1 MTLAAIKK
9 LAVKLPLADRLK
21 LADAMWE
28 SVPSMRE
35 PVTLAEL
42 ERRADEVDSGKA
54 KLVSSEEFD
63 ANLAQLT
70 KSLRRK
76 RSAQR
81 G

>member
-1 MTLAAIKK
+1 MTLAAVKK
-9 LAVKLPLADRLK
+9 LAIKLSLADRLK
-21 LADAMWE
+21 LADALWE
-28 SVPSMRE
+28 SVPPMRE

-54 KLVSSEEFD
+54 TLVSSEEFD
-63 ANLAQLT
+63 ANLAQLA